1 MRSNRVTIIVGLGIL
16 AINLYLLSVYIS
28 TQAKLTFEFI
38 LSPEGSH
45 RTSGP

>member
-1 MRSNRVTIIVGLGIL
+1 MRSNRLALIVGLGIL

-38 LSPEGSH
+38 LTLVNP
-45 RTSGP
+45 

>member
-1 MRSNRVTIIVGLGIL
+1 MRSNRLALIVGLGIL

-38 LSPEGSH
+38 LTLVNS
-45 RTSGP
+45 

>member
-1 MRSNRVTIIVGLGIL
+1 MRSNRLAIIVGLGIL

-38 LSPEGSH
+38 LTLVNS
-45 RTSGP
+45 

>member
-1 MRSNRVTIIVGLGIL
+1 MHSNRLALIVGLGIL

-38 LSPEGSH
+38 LTLVNP
-45 RTSGP
+45 

>member
-1 MRSNRVTIIVGLGIL
+1 MRSKRLALIVGLGIL

-38 LSPEGSH
+38 LTLVNS
-45 RTSGP
+45 

>member
-1 MRSNRVTIIVGLGIL
+1 MHSNWLALIVGLGIL

-38 LSPEGSH
+38 LTLINP
-45 RTSGP
+45 

>member
-1 MRSNRVTIIVGLGIL
+1 MRSNRLAIIVGLGIL

-38 LSPEGSH
+38 LTLINP
-45 RTSGP
+45 

>member
-1 MRSNRVTIIVGLGIL
+1 MRSNRLALIVGLGIL

-38 LSPEGSH
+38 LTLINP
-45 RTSGP
+45 